1 MEELQGK
8 ENTLTDRISVLE
20 KKKED
25 GSISVEE
32 TEELR
37 IKSRDLDNNKE
48 LQRLI
53 TKEDKE
59 QDEVAVQILKNVP
72 EVYTFEEYENW
83 KKNKEYP
90 KGFRAGSRD
99 GGRAG
104 YQAGGDVVEDVSMM
118 SENMT
123 VSPTAPAQTQ
133 NLTYDELRSRLPREI
148 TNDVVSLIATS
159 KQALTDFANIQT
171 QQDVDNFNQTYNV
184 NLVLPQE
191 G

>member
-1 MEELQGK
+1 MFPSH
-8 ENTLTDRISVLE
+8 DP
-20 KKKED
+20 
-25 GSISVEE
+25 
-32 TEELR
+32 
-37 IKSRDLDNNKE
+37 
-48 LQRLI
+48 
-53 TKEDKE
+53 
-59 QDEVAVQILKNVP
+59 A
-72 EVYTFEEYENW
+72 
-83 KKNKEYP
+83 
-90 KGFRAGSRD
+90 GFRASSRD

-104 YQAGGDVVEDVSMM
+104 YQAGGDVVEDVAMM
-118 SENMT
+118 SENTT